1 MTRDKVIDT
10 ITRLYSEGNED
21 YYVYF
26 KGHNRPIPIGSSAG
40 YQARTEE
47 HALDIIDEDA
57 GILVGTFD
65 YSEIQAITS
74 YPIFID

>member
-10 ITRLYSEGNED
+10 ISRLYNEGNED

-26 KGHNRPIPIGSSAG
+26 KGHKRPILIGG
-40 YQARTEE
+40 CRFQARTEE
-47 HALDIIDEDA
+47 HALDIVTEDT
-57 GILVGTFD
+57 GTLVGTFD

-74 YPIFID
+74 YPIFIN

>member
-10 ITRLYSEGNED
+10 ISRLYNDGNED

-26 KGHNRPIPIGSSAG
+26 KGHKSPIAIGSNAG
-40 YQARTEE
+40 FQARTEE

-57 GILVGTFD
+57 GILIGTFD